1 MLKLLL
7 KKQLSEI
14 FHAYYYDP
22 KKNKKRSAAAT
33 IAYFVLFGLLMIGVL
48 GGMFTFLSYSM
59 CFALHTVGMD
69 FLYFAI
75 MGMLAVVLGAFG
87 SVFNTYSGL
96 YLAHD
101 NDLLLSM
108 PIPVRSIMAS
118 RLLSVYLMGLLYS
131 AVVMIPAVVV
141 YLVTARFSVAALI
154 GGIIMTLLVSVFVLV
169 LSCVLG
175 YAVARISLK
184 LKHKS
189 IVTVLISLAFIA
201 LYYFC
206 YYKAQSVLENILQ
219 NAVIYGA
226 MVKDSAYP
234 LYLFGQ
240 VGVGDAKAIAIVGG
254 VIIAL
259 FVLTCLVLSRSF
271 LRIATATS
279 SSTKKAYRHE
289 RAKVRP
295 VSRALFSKE
304 FSYFLSCPVYIL
316 NCAIGSLFL
325 VILGG
330 LGIAKLGTF
339 MPQVSVMLG
348 DMVETVP
355 AVVVGIVCLAASMNT
370 VTSPSVSLEGKS
382 LWILH
387 SLPVKPWQVLRAKLC
402 VHLAVTLVPALFCSV
417 AISVTAGETPVMV
430 ILSAA
435 AVLLFVY
442 LTALIGLAI
451 GVMRPNLT
459 WTSEVT
465 PVKQSASVIIAMLL
479 GTLYAVAIGGLI
491 FLCRK
496 VVSPTVYMLAVIAVT
511 AALSIAIRR
520 WISTRG
526 AKLFA
531 DL

>member
-184 LKHKS
+184 L
-189 IVTVLISLAFIA
+189 
-201 LYYFC
+201 
-206 YYKAQSVLENILQ
+206 
-219 NAVIYGA
+219 
-226 MVKDSAYP
+226 
-234 LYLFGQ
+234 
-240 VGVGDAKAIAIVGG
+240 
-254 VIIAL
+254 
-259 FVLTCLVLSRSF
+259 
-271 LRIATATS
+271 
-279 SSTKKAYRHE
+279 
-289 RAKVRP
+289 
-295 VSRALFSKE
+295 
-304 FSYFLSCPVYIL
+304 
-316 NCAIGSLFL
+316 
-325 VILGG
+325 
-330 LGIAKLGTF
+330 
-339 MPQVSVMLG
+339 
-348 DMVETVP
+348 
-355 AVVVGIVCLAASMNT
+355 
-370 VTSPSVSLEGKS
+370 
-382 LWILH
+382 
-387 SLPVKPWQVLRAKLC
+387 
-402 VHLAVTLVPALFCSV
+402 
-417 AISVTAGETPVMV
+417 
-430 ILSAA
+430 
-435 AVLLFVY
+435 
-442 LTALIGLAI
+442 
-451 GVMRPNLT
+451 
-459 WTSEVT
+459 
-465 PVKQSASVIIAMLL
+465 
-479 GTLYAVAIGGLI
+479 
-491 FLCRK
+491 
-496 VVSPTVYMLAVIAVT
+496 
-511 AALSIAIRR
+511 
-520 WISTRG
+520 
-526 AKLFA
+526 
-531 DL
+531 